1 MEGKEYTFSA
11 TKGRDIE
18 SSYAHTPEGAKRLA
32 DIYYSFGW
40 NISEIFNTKTC
51 RVIRAAH
58 NHKEVI

>member
-1 MEGKEYTFSA
+1 MENKEYTFSA

-18 SSYAHTPEGAKRLA
+18 SGYAHTPEGAIQLA
-32 DIYYSFGW
+32 EVYYSYGW
-40 NISEIFNTKTC
+40 DISEIFNIKTS